1 MHPGRRNLSQRTH
14 YETTVVSARV
24 WQSEIR
30 LISNRLPVRDQ
41 VKIQGARAVG
51 RATVAA
57 KRHLQSQQAIKGFSW
72 TKPRLDKD
80 NAVEIV
86 RKRRIGP
93 GC

>member
-1 MHPGRRNLSQRTH
+1 M
-14 YETTVVSARV
+14 